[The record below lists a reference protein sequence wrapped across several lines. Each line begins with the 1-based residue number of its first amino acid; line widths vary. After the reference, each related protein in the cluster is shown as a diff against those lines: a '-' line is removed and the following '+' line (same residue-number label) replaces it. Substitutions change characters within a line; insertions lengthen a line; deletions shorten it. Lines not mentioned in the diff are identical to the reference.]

1 MPHEPT
7 DDVGLDADHSSEDTI
22 PVLGGAFLCLAAAA
36 GGRHRTRN
44 ACADVIPAVL
54 GGVLRQAGQRHS
66 SKQEVQYGS
75 LK

>member
-1 MPHEPT
+1 MMSGWTPIT
-7 DDVGLDADHSSEDTI
+7 FSEDTI
-22 PVLGGAFLCLAAAA
+22 RVSSAGAFLCLAVAA